1 MTGTTVLTQA
11 AARLLLAPILV
22 ISVAVLVNGYAHVGD
37 GFSAGVI
44 AALGLLLQYLAFG
57 REHSDRLLRLALAP
71 AAAFVG
77 LLGALAVAL
86 VPLARGDA
94 ILTHSPA
101 PGTDAIYIGRV
112 ELITAVAFD
121 VTVYVL
127 VIGCVVGFVR
137 TMIRTDE
144 EANSR

>member
-1 MTGTTVLTQA
+1 MTTVLTEA

-44 AALGLLLQYLAFG
+44 AALGLLLQYVAFG
-57 REHSDRLLRLALAP
+57 RERTDRLLRLRLVP
-71 AAAFVG
+71 AGAFVG
-77 LLGALAVAL
+77 LLGALAIAL
-86 VPLARGDA
+86 YPLLRGDP

-101 PGTDAIYIGRV
+101 AGEEVVHLGRV

-121 VTVYVL
+121 VAVYVL

-137 TMIRTDE
+137 TIVRTAE
-144 EANSR
+144 EAAPR